1 MGLSSWGFVQRVEM
15 LGNAS
20 SAILLILPGLHL
32 SPCRIGGHGEE
43 GVSVYQCPSQPS
55 AWRGPGTALRSSP
68 CVFSHS
74 IPVREDLWLSQ
85 LQMGPL
91 RPGKVK

>member
-20 SAILLILPGLHL
+20 SAGLLILPGLHL
-32 SPCRIGGHGEE
+32 SPCCMEGHGEE

-55 AWRGPGTALRSSP
+55 PWRGPGTALRSP
-68 CVFSHS
+68 HACF
-74 IPVREDLWLSQ
+74 LTAFL
-85 LQMGPL
+85 
-91 RPGKVK
+91 